1 MLDSQN
7 ITSQEI
13 ELVLNESVAHLA
25 CDDQGIEEEITIA
38 FQESLKEMKALQEG
52 SPGKISSFGHTV
64 LDILGVVGIFLP
76 PLDIVADAF
85 NACWYAYEGRFVL
98 AGLSAVSMVPVAGD
112 VLGKGGK
119 VSIIIAKNLK
129 KVPAAGPFL
138 AKTFTKLGDKAL
150 TEAASAIQKLLKAHK
165 TQITGKVVKLI
176 EKHKMFKWVVR
187 KIGSEEMVV
196 KALDRAI
203 TKFYGI
209 NKDQIPEVMRKEL
222 EGEGLTSAPD
232 EDEEVHDDDPDALSP
247 EEEDSVE
254 KSQGPVQSSASI
266 MGGSIV
272 GMKSSAKQKEII
284 RDLKILAKD
293 AKRAK
298 KIARAKLQKKVEL
311 AQDELGLDPDTVSQL
326 RDEPEEERMAII
338 NAEEDPERRKVLR
351 KVLFQEGK
359 LVKTVIDFEELR
371 SKKVDE
377 MFLSQMGGWLK
388 LALNWMF
395 GGATAPIA
403 FRGTERELKS
413 LSNALGG
420 EKNFIETAKR
430 FGLDHPTTY
439 KSKSKLDVAIKGF
452 EKETGL
458 KWPFK

>member
-1 MLDSQN
+1 
-7 ITSQEI
+7 
-13 ELVLNESVAHLA
+13 
-25 CDDQGIEEEITIA
+25 
-38 FQESLKEMKALQEG
+38 
-52 SPGKISSFGHTV
+52 
-64 LDILGVVGIFLP
+64 
-76 PLDIVADAF
+76 
-85 NACWYAYEGRFVL
+85 
-98 AGLSAVSMVPVAGD
+98 
-112 VLGKGGK
+112 
-119 VSIIIAKNLK
+119 
-129 KVPAAGPFL
+129 
-138 AKTFTKLGDKAL
+138 
-150 TEAASAIQKLLKAHK
+150 
-165 TQITGKVVKLI
+165 
-176 EKHKMFKWVVR
+176 MFKWVVR

-311 AQDELGLDPDTVSQL
+311 AQDELGLDPHTVSQL